1 MNTSQN
7 MNGLVGPPPPEAA
20 NAETMLKGH
29 IAHLT
34 PEEESAFAE
43 FKKLC
48 AKDAYYTPH
57 TANAKASHDDA
68 TLM

>member
-1 MNTSQN
+1 

-29 IAHLT
+29 IGHFT
-34 PEEESAFAE
+34 PEEESAFDE

-48 AKDAYYTPH
+48 AKDGYYTPE
-57 TANAKASHDDA
+57 TANAKASHDDG